1 MSWLPLYNAWMIC
14 LAIISFFLWKLLGVL
29 ILIFALFMSF
39 SFLLKESLGN
49 VTHYVYAFWLFIM
62 TEVLIFGCLF
72 LAVLWNETCY
82 SESISSFLELPFLGC
97 FLLIGSS
104 LTVTAYHHSVGT
116 KYGSLFLLATLLLGL
131 SFVILQIYE
140 MYDCEC
146 DWIYSVYYAACFS
159 TVGLHFLH
167 VLIGLVGLSVI
178 FFIGDVNLNVFYND
192 VIIWYWHFVD
202 YIWLLVY
209 LVVYL
214 S

>member
-1 MSWLPLYNAWMIC
+1 MSWLPLYNAWVIC

-29 ILIFALFMSF
+29 LLVFVLSLSIFY
-39 SFLLKESLGN
+39 LLKELLQN
-49 VTHYVYAFWLFIM
+49 ETHYIYAFWLFIG
-62 TEVLIFGCLF
+62 TEVLIFGSLF
-72 LAVLWNETCY
+72 LTVFWNESCS

-104 LTVTAYHHSVGT
+104 LTVTAYHHSVGL
-116 KYGSLFLLATLLLGL
+116 YGSSFFLLSTLVLGF
-131 SFVILQIYE
+131 SFVILQIFE

-146 DWIYSVYYAACFS
+146 DWVYSVYYAACFS
-159 TVGLHFLH
+159 TVGLHFIH
-167 VLIGLVGLSVI
+167 VVIGLIGLVVVFS
-178 FFIGDVNLNVFYND
+178 FGDVNLNTFYND

>member
-1 MSWLPLYNAWMIC
+1 MSWLPLYNAWIVC
-14 LAIISFFLWKLLGVL
+14 LALVSLFLWKLLGVVVL
-29 ILIFALFMSF
+29 LVALVLSL
-39 SFLLKESLGN
+39 SYLLKESLN
-49 VTHYVYAFWLFIM
+49 NALHYVYAFWLFIM
-62 TEVLIFGCLF
+62 TEVLIFGSLF
-72 LAVLWNETCY
+72 VVIFWSESCA

-104 LTVTAYHHSVGT
+104 LTVTAYHHSMGLVGS
-116 KYGSLFLLATLLLGL
+116 SLFLMLTLVLGL
-131 SFVILQIYE
+131 SFVVLQIFE

-146 DWIYSVYYAACFS
+146 DWVYSVYYAACFS

-167 VLIGLVGLSVI
+167 VVLGLLGLVVI
-178 FFIGDVNLNVFYND
+178 FIFGDINLNVFYND
-192 VIIWYWHFVD
+192 VVIWYWHFVD

>member
-1 MSWLPLYNAWMIC
+1 MSWLPLYNAWIVC
-14 LAIISFFLWKLLGVL
+14 LALVSLFLWKLLGVVVL
-29 ILIFALFMSF
+29 FVALFLSL
-39 SFLLKESLGN
+39 SYLLKESLN
-49 VTHYVYAFWLFIM
+49 NALHYVYAFWLFIM
-62 TEVLIFGCLF
+62 TEVLIFGSLF
-72 LAVLWNETCY
+72 VAVFWSESCS

-104 LTVTAYHHSVGT
+104 LTVTAYHHSVGL
-116 KYGSLFLLATLLLGL
+116 GSSSFFLLLTLVLGFG
-131 SFVILQIYE
+131 FVVLQIFE

-146 DWIYSVYYAACFS
+146 DWVYSVYYAACFS

-167 VLIGLVGLSVI
+167 VVLGLLGLVII
-178 FFIGDVNLNVFYND
+178 FAFGDVNLNVFYND
-192 VIIWYWHFVD
+192 VVIWYWHFVD

>member
-1 MSWLPLYNAWMIC
+1 MSWLPLYNAWIVC
-14 LAIISFFLWKLLGVL
+14 LAIVSLFLWKLLGVL
-29 ILIFALFMSF
+29 FLLVALFLSV
-39 SFLLKESLGN
+39 SYLLKESLNN
-49 VTHYVYAFWLFIM
+49 VLHYVYAFWLFIL
-62 TEVLIFGCLF
+62 TEVLIFSSLF
-72 LAVLWNETCY
+72 VAVFWSESCS

-104 LTVTAYHHSVGT
+104 LTVTAYHHSVGL
-116 KYGSLFLLATLLLGL
+116 GSSSLFLLCTLVLGF
-131 SFVILQIYE
+131 SFVILQIFE

-146 DWIYSVYYAACFS
+146 DWVYSVYYAACFS

-167 VLIGLVGLSVI
+167 VVLGLIGLVVI
-178 FFIGDVNLNVFYND
+178 FVFGDVNLNVFYND
-192 VIIWYWHFVD
+192 VVIWYWHFVD